1 MHFTKHAR
9 IRLSERSVTEEQVR
23 EAIESPDELVESF
36 GARFVATKN
45 LSDGILRVVFRRA
58 NAIHFVI
65 TVYWIGE
72 KV

>member
-1 MHFTKHAR
+1 M
-9 IRLSERSVTEEQVR
+9 R